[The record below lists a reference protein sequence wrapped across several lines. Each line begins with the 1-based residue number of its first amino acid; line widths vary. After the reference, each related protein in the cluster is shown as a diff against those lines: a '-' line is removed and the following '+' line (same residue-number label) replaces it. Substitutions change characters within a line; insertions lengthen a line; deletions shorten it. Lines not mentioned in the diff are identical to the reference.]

1 MIVGGSADACG
12 LIRANDLLVEV
23 GLKSFSSIINYEVAF
38 KRTAVSSTNM
48 SSSD

>member
-23 GLKSFSSIINYEVAF
+23 DLKSFSCINYEVAF
-38 KRTAVSSTNM
+38 KRTAVSSTNK

>member
-23 GLKSFSSIINYEVAF
+23 GLKSFSSINYDVAS